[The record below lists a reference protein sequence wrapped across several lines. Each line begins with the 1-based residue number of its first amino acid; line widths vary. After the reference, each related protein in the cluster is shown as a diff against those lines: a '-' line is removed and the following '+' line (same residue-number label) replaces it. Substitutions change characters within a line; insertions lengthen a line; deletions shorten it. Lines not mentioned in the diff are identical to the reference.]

1 MCPKIKIKY
10 TIYIYG
16 HQRHNDSKCI
26 YICICNKPSF
36 LDYIVANLI
45 SDSIKDKKT
54 LIVVSGV

>member
-1 MCPKIKIKY
+1 MDIRDT
-10 TIYIYG
+10 TIANVYIYV
-16 HQRHNDSKCI
+16 
-26 YICICNKPSF
+26 YATYYEPSF